1 MRWYWT
7 KIGLGAFAIFAVG
20 LGLISAVRGTKHA
33 IEEVAHAETVSIP
46 LPFVP
51 FVLDG
56 SQVGKFRRVTLHRSE
71 GGELKGVDISV
82 RLEDASALA
91 AIAPGCSLTVDDAH
105 RIGSTTASFH
115 CATSADGVRPFG
127 EISVQVRDAD
137 GDWVTRT
144 TYPFVIPAESAPRF
158 GEAELA
164 SNAAE
169 VEAERIRELADSI
182 AAVSG
187 RMAQATSEERAE
199 LRSRLRE
206 LRSEMRD
213 VERAVS
219 QMSSAVRRVQVR
231 APGVR
236 IDVPVEVDVPDVKVE
251 VSVPEAPKPPSGS
264 N

>member
-20 LGLISAVRGTKHA
+20 LGLMSAVRGTKHV

-56 SQVGKFRRVTLHRSE
+56 SQVGKFRRITLHRSE
-71 GGELKGVDISV
+71 GGELQGVDISV
-82 RLEDASALA
+82 RLNDASALEGVA
-91 AIAPGCSLTVDDAH
+91 AGCSLTIDDAH
-105 RIGSTTASFH
+105 RLGSTTANFH
-115 CATSADGVRPFG
+115 CAESADGLRPFG
-127 EISVQVRDAD
+127 EVSVQVRDAD
-137 GDWVTRT
+137 GDWVSRGS
-144 TYPFVIPAESAPRF
+144 YPFVIPAESSPRF

-169 VEAERIRELADSI
+169 VEAQRIRELADSI
-182 AAVSG
+182 AAVST
-187 RMAQATSEERAE
+187 RMAQADAEERAE
-199 LRSRLRE
+199 LRARLRD

-236 IDVPVEVDVPDVKVE
+236 IDVPVEVDVPEVKVE
-251 VSVPEAPKPPSGS
+251 VKVPEAPPPPGGG